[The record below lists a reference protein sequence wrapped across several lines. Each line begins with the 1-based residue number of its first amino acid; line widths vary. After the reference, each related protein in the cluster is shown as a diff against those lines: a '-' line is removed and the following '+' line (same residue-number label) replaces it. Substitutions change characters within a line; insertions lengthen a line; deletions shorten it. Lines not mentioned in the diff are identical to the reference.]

1 MANLITKFLGA
12 YFRSG
17 IRGSSRLTELLS
29 QRMPS
34 MHAMPF
40 ETNGGVVFGDMR
52 MPIYRGLL
60 VQRRDETEEEIV
72 MKRLVRPGHTSFDI
86 GVFWGVYT
94 AILSNLVGAAGTV
107 HAFEPNSTLYPML
120 NMTAEKLGNVKLHPV
135 ALSDRA
141 GEVDFFVPV
150 HDGSMGSLKNWTG
163 DTGWEV
169 DKISCEMRRLDDM
182 IAAGE
187 AARPDF
193 IKCDVEGAEIAV
205 FRGAEK
211 TLDRADAPS
220 VLFEVNPK
228 ATIAFGASN
237 GETLEFLK
245 SLGSPDFGFYQ
256 IRDGKFV
263 EIRDVH
269 ELVIENG
276 LYTNV
281 VAVPAV
287 RREAAGLASRR

>member
-1 MANLITKFLGA
+1 MPNLITKFLGA

-17 IRGSSRLTELLS
+17 VRGSSRLTEFLS

-34 MHAMPF
+34 MHAVPF

-60 VQRRDETEEEIV
+60 VHRRDVTEEEIV
-72 MKRLVRPGHTSFDI
+72 MKQFVRPGDTAFDI

-94 AILSNLVGAAGTV
+94 AFLSTMVGPAGHV
-107 HAFEPNSTLYPML
+107 HSFEPNSILHSML
-120 NMTAEKLGNVKLHPV
+120 NMTAEKLGNVKVHPV
-135 ALSDRA
+135 ALSDRT

-150 HDGSMGSLKNWTG
+150 HDGSMASLENWTG

-169 DKISCEMRRLDDM
+169 NKITCQMRPLDDV

-187 AARPDF
+187 TRHPDF

-205 FRGAEK
+205 FRGAVN
-211 TLDRADAPS
+211 TLDREDAPV
-220 VLFEVNPK
+220 VLFEVNPS
-228 ATIAFGASN
+228 AMTAFGASPD
-237 GETLEFLK
+237 ETVKFLQGLDK
-245 SLGSPDFGFYQ
+245 PTFRFYQ
-256 IRDGKFV
+256 IRNGGFV
-263 EIRDVH
+263 EIRDAGEVM
-269 ELVIENG
+269 IENG

-281 VAVPAV
+281 VAVPATRQESMV
-287 RREAAGLASRR
+287 GSRR